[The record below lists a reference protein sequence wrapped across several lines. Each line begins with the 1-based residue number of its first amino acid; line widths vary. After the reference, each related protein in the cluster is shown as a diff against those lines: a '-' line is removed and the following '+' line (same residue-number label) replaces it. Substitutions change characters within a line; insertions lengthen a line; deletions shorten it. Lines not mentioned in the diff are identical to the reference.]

1 MASPSGGSTHSRRA
15 VLRGLGIGAGALAVS
30 AGTASAQEQG
40 ITSRAVIPEQE
51 QFDPEVLPGFFIHVN
66 PDTAPLKAQVS
77 DQCEYATWPPEQSR
91 SYDVWLIGRKANA
104 QGSQKTTLYVAD
116 DRTIPGG
123 ALYVVNNATKC
134 ADGYVG
140 IQIEQLNREGS
151 GVLGTRNAEAEPA
164 ADVAAED
171 GGDGGGGGDSGDA
184 DDSTGVF
191 GPGFGVLGALAGLLG
206 GGWLAHRRRE

>member
-1 MASPSGGSTHSRRA
+1 MASPSGGSAHSRRT
-15 VLRGLGIGAGALAVS
+15 VLRHLGIGVGALA
-30 AGTASAQEQG
+30 ASTGPAAAQEQG

-51 QFDPEVLPGFFIHVN
+51 QFPVEELPGFFIHVN

-91 SYDVWLIGRKANA
+91 SYDVWLIGRKANEH
-104 QGSQKTTLYVAD
+104 GSQKTTLYVAD

-123 ALYVVNNATKC
+123 ALYVVNNATQC
-134 ADGYVG
+134 AAGYVG

-151 GVLGTRNAEAEPA
+151 GVLGTRNAEADPA
-164 ADVAAED
+164 AGVAAED
-171 GGDGGGGGDSGDA
+171 GGSG

-191 GPGFGVLGALAGLLG
+191 GPGFGVLGALSGLLG